1 MREAQKRKGAEAAL
15 VAVEGDALD
24 QTRDL
29 LGGGSAFGGRSI
41 HVWVS
46 FCHGGLVQFLREG
59 RYVANG

>member
-1 MREAQKRKGAEAAL
+1 
-15 VAVEGDALD
+15 VEGDALD